1 MKWLHLILIGMFC
14 SIACTKKQVEPLPIG
29 EEEVLEEQDTTEAA
43 LLYEVIGHPIS
54 LGQYFQFLDSVINK
68 YDTLLNY
75 KMDEHILIQTNDW
88 VIDRLQ
94 NTDYYRS
101 TAQGE
106 FVYDNRLLP
115 ILNFGD
121 TLFIPDSLMTLQLC
135 DDRDQTVID
144 VNIPE
149 YKLRIKE
156 RGIVKHSMQVRV
168 GRNERKYLA
177 LAGREVDLR
186 TATGV
191 GYIYRIERD
200 PIFINPS
207 NGKRYYTT
215 KRDDGQRTRMP
226 QIPWLE
232 PILDDIR
239 YGHLIHPTSNPKT
252 LGKAYSNGC
261 IGLGEADSWLL
272 YYHAPV
278 GTKVVF
284 RYDVEVLDEK
294 QDTVRLRN
302 IYRRKTSK
310 R

>member
-1 MKWLHLILIGMFC
+1 MKWLQIVLIGTL
-14 SIACTKKQVEPLPIG
+14 SLTACTKGQINSPPVA
-29 EEEVLEEQDTTEAA
+29 EEE
-43 LLYEVIGHPIS
+43 LLIEVDSIAQNLLHEVIVHPIS
-54 LGQYFQFLDSVINK
+54 LGQYFQYLDSVVNK

-75 KMDEHILIQTNDW
+75 RIDEHLLIQTNDW

-94 NTDYYRS
+94 NTDYYRM
-101 TAQGE
+101 AARGE

-115 ILNFGD
+115 ILNPGD

-135 DDRDQTVID
+135 EDRDQTIID

-149 YKLRIKE
+149 FKLRVIE
-156 RGIVKHSMQVRV
+156 GGIVNHSMQVRV

-186 TATGV
+186 TATGA

-232 PILDDIR
+232 PIIDGIR
-239 YGHLIHPTSNPKT
+239 HGHLIHPTSNPVT

-261 IGLGEADSWLL
+261 VGLGEADSWLL
-272 YYHAPV
+272 YYHAPI

-284 RYDVEVLDEK
+284 RYDLEVLDEQ
-294 QDTVRLRN
+294 QDTVRLKN
-302 IYRRKTSK
+302 IYRRKSNK